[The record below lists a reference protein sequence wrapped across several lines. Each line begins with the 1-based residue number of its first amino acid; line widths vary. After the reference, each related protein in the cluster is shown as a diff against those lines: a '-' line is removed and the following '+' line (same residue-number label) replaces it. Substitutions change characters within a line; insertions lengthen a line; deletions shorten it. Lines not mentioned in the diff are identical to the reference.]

1 MTGPRLRAI
10 GRGLT
15 LLLALTATPWGAAA
29 QTPLTPQE
37 VLRAVDRALPLI
49 EQARRDVDAAAGD
62 LVSARGAFDLSLSAR
77 GSRLDGE
84 YDNSRL
90 STLLEQPLT
99 TWGATAY
106 GGYRAGRGTFADYDG
121 KAATTGSGEVLAG
134 LEVPLLRDR
143 AIDSRRAGTA
153 AAELG
158 VERATRQLDAA
169 RLGHFTAALSSY
181 WDWVAAGRQLSVARA
196 LLTLAEVRDT
206 QLADAVALGQIAAIE
221 RTDNQRAIFQRRSA
235 LASAQRLFEQASI
248 DLSLYYRGAD
258 GAPLRPSLDRLPPL
272 PATAPGPEPDEAAE
286 VTAALARRPDVQA
299 RRLARDRQQVE
310 LRLAENTRLPALDF
324 FSEVGRER
332 RESTKGGTSFE
343 VGLTFK
349 LPVQRRKAIG
359 QTLKAHAGLARADL
373 DLRWAE
379 DQVRAEVQDA
389 LSAVRAAAAVREA
402 VAAEVEVARE
412 LERLERDR
420 FDLGDSTQFLVNLRE
435 LAAADAAVRDI
446 RAHTDYEK
454 ALARL
459 DRATGRVL
467 DRLPP
472 P

>member
-1 MTGPRLRAI
+1 MTARRLLVIAA
-10 GRGLT
+10 GLV
-15 LLLALTATPWGAAA
+15 LALVAPAPPANA
-29 QTPLTPQE
+29 QEPLTPQD

-49 EQARRDVDAAAGD
+49 EQARRDVDAAAAD
-62 LVSARGAFDLSLSAR
+62 LVSARGGFDLNLKAS

-84 YDNSRL
+84 YDNTRL
-90 STLLEQPLT
+90 STLFEQPLT

-106 GGYRAGRGTFADYDG
+106 GGYRAGSGTFADYDG
-121 KAATTGSGEVLAG
+121 KAETTGSGEVLAG
-134 LEVPLLRDR
+134 LEVPLLRGR
-143 AIDSRRAGTA
+143 AIDERRAGTA
-153 AAELG
+153 TAEIG
-158 VERATRQLDAA
+158 VERAARQLDAA
-169 RLGHFTAALSSY
+169 RLGHFTAALASY

-235 LASAQRLFEQASI
+235 LASAQRLFEQAAI

-272 PATAPGPEPDEAAE
+272 PATSAGAEPDEAEE
-286 VTAALARRPDVQA
+286 VAGALARRPDVQA
-299 RRLARDRQQVE
+299 RRLARDRQRVDV
-310 LRLAENTRLPALDF
+310 RLAENTQLPTLDF

-359 QTLKAHAGLARADL
+359 QTLKAQAALARADL

-389 LSAVRAAAAVREA
+389 LSAVRAAATVREA
-402 VAAEVEVARE
+402 VADEVAVARE
-412 LERLERDR
+412 LERLERDK

-435 LAAADAAVRDI
+435 LAAADAAVRDV